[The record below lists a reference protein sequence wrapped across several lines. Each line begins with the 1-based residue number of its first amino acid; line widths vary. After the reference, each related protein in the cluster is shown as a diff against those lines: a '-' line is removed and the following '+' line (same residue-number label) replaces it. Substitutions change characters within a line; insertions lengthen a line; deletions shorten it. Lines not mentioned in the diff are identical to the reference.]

1 LTIGH
6 LLVLEQL
13 PRVPKQP
20 NILDDSKLEGFMSAL
35 TSIFSWLGRFLKKVR
50 SIVLDL
56 GTALVVMFVVIA
68 IIEALTASGPDVEDP
83 SGKALL
89 IDPAGTVVD
98 QEVFNSESLLTTVT
112 DASSIQIQTR
122 DLIKLI
128 RAAAEDDSIP
138 AVVVDFSSTGF
149 AGPTTAINIA
159 KELKALRDSGKRV
172 IAFNDRLS
180 TTSYLMASQASEV
193 WVHPVGSI
201 SVRGLGGMRNY
212 NKDLFENLKIT
223 IHNYSQGDFKSAT
236 ETSWRSSMSEN
247 DRMQREALLFP
258 IWEEMKSLMA
268 EGRGIESDDIQSF
281 ADNYV
286 GFFGEAAI
294 GNIAYAQA
302 NNLIDGTKSFPE
314 FRKYMIEEFG
324 LDEEAE
330 TETYKTISYAE
341 YAKQLTDD
349 SADSGNQIAVITAEG
364 VIREGEISQ
373 GVAGANGV
381 VKQIRKAHEDESTK
395 AIVFRV
401 NSPGGSII
409 ASEMM
414 RDELLAAK
422 RKGIKVIVSMGDYA
436 ASGGVYISTP
446 ADYIFAEPT
455 TITGSIGVA
464 IALPTLE
471 NAMDYI
477 GVNFDGVVTSKHGG
491 WDPTQAIDDD
501 LDKIF
506 ASWGS
511 EAYDRFI
518 NFVAESRS
526 QTYDDIK
533 AIAGGRVWIATSA
546 KDIGLVDEI
555 GGIDDA
561 LTYAASLAELED
573 YQVEY
578 YGQELSPEE
587 MILKELLEQLDVS
600 IGEPK
605 VLSALDGIARLY
617 DTFIDIHEPKALLT
631 CKDCLVDLD

>member
-1 LTIGH
+1 M
-6 LLVLEQL
+6 
-13 PRVPKQP
+13 
-20 NILDDSKLEGFMSAL
+20 NAL
-35 TSIFSWLGRFLKKVR
+35 KTIFSWLGRFLQRVR
-50 SIVLDL
+50 TILLDL
-56 GTALVVMFVVIA
+56 GTLVIVVLLA
-68 IIEALTASGPDVEDP
+68 TTIIGALTSFGPKATDP
-83 SGKALL
+83 VGKVLF
-89 IDPAGTVVD
+89 INPQGVVVD
-98 QEVFNSESLLTTVT
+98 QEVFNSDSLLDAAT
-112 DASSIQIQTR
+112 DSSAEQIQTR

-128 RAAAEDDSIP
+128 RAAAQDEDIP
-138 AVVVDFSSTGF
+138 AVVVDFSSANF

-180 TTSYLMASQASEV
+180 TTSYLMASQASEI
-193 WVHPVGSI
+193 WVHPVGSV
-201 SVRGLGGMRNY
+201 SVRGVGGMRNY
-212 NKDLFENLKIT
+212 NKGLFDNLKIT

-236 ETSWRSSMSEN
+236 EPSWRSDMSEN
-247 DRMQREALLFP
+247 DRMQREAILFP
-258 IWEEMKSLMA
+258 IWDEMKALMA
-268 EGRGIESDDIQSF
+268 EGRGIESSDIQAF

-324 LDEEAE
+324 KDEEAE

-341 YAKQLTDD
+341 YEKQIEDD
-349 SADSGNQIAVITAEG
+349 VVESDNQIAVVTAEG
-364 VIREGEISQ
+364 AIREGEISQ
-373 GVAGANGV
+373 GVAGADGI
-381 VKQIRKAHEDESTK
+381 VKQIRSAHEDDNTK
-395 AIVFRV
+395 VIVFRV

-422 RKGIKVIVSMGDYA
+422 SKGIKVVVSMGDYA

-491 WDPTQAIDDD
+491 WDPAQAIDED

-506 ASWGS
+506 AGWGA

-518 NFVAESRS
+518 NFVAESRDQS
-526 QTYDDIK
+526 YEDIK

-546 KDIGLVDEI
+546 KEIGLVDEI

-561 LTYAASLAELED
+561 IAYAADLQGLED
-573 YQVEY
+573 YRVEY
-578 YGQELSPEE
+578 YREKLSPEE
-587 MILKELLEQLDVS
+587 AFLKEVLENLDVS
-600 IGEPK
+600 LAQPS
-605 VLSALDGIARLY
+605 VLSALDGVAELY
-617 DTFIDIHEPKALLT
+617 ETLVDIHEPKALLT
-631 CKDCLVDLD
+631 CKDCLVELD

>member
-1 LTIGH
+1 MNLVKTI
-6 LLVLEQL
+6 
-13 PRVPKQP
+13 
-20 NILDDSKLEGFMSAL
+20 I
-35 TSIFSWLGRFLKKVR
+35 SWLGRFLKKVR
-50 SIVLDL
+50 AIMLDL
-56 GTALVVMFVVIA
+56 GTALILIVLAIA
-68 IIEALTASGPDVEDP
+68 IIGALTSSEPEFTDP
-83 SGKALL
+83 SGRVLF
-89 IDPAGTVVD
+89 INPEGIIVD
-98 QEVFNSESLLTTVT
+98 QAAFNSDSVFDLAADSPVE
-112 DASSIQIQTR
+112 QIQTR

-128 RAAAEDDSIP
+128 RAVAQDEDIP
-138 AVVVDFSSTGF
+138 AVVVDFSSAGF

-159 KELKALRDSGKRV
+159 KELKGLRDSGKRV
-172 IAFNDRLS
+172 IAFSDRLS
-180 TTSYLMASQASEV
+180 TASYLMATQASEV
-193 WVHPVGSI
+193 WVHPVGNI

-236 ETSWRSSMSEN
+236 EPSWRSDMSEN

-258 IWEEMKSLMA
+258 IWDEMKSLMA
-268 EGRGIESDDIQSF
+268 EGRGIESSDIQSF

-302 NNLIDGTKSFPE
+302 NKLIDGAKSFPE
-314 FRKYMIEEFG
+314 FRQYMIEEFG
-324 LDEEAE
+324 EDEEAE

-341 YAKQLTDD
+341 YAEQIDD
-349 SADSGNQIAVITAEG
+349 DLSVSGNHIAVVTAEG
-364 VIREGEISQ
+364 AIREGEISQ
-373 GVAGANGV
+373 GVAGADDIV
-381 VKQIRKAHEDESTK
+381 RQIRAAHEDDNTK
-395 AIVFRV
+395 VIVFRV

-422 RKGIKVIVSMGDYA
+422 RKGLKVVVSMGDYA

-446 ADYIFAEPT
+446 ADYVFAEPT

-471 NAMDYI
+471 DAMDYI

-491 WDPTQAIDDD
+491 WDPTQAIDED

-506 ASWGS
+506 AGWGA

-518 NFVAESRS
+518 TFVAESRS
-526 QTYDDIK
+526 QSYEDIK

-546 KDIGLVDEI
+546 KEIGLVDEI
-555 GGIDDA
+555 GGIEDA
-561 LTYAASLAELED
+561 IAYAANLEGLED

-578 YGQELSPEE
+578 YREELSPKE
-587 MILKELLEQLDVS
+587 MFIKELLENLEVS
-600 IGEPK
+600 VAAPS
-605 VLSALDGIARLY
+605 VLSALDGVAELY
-617 DTFIDIHEPKALLT
+617 ETLVDINEPKALLA

>member
-1 LTIGH
+1 
-6 LLVLEQL
+6 
-13 PRVPKQP
+13 
-20 NILDDSKLEGFMSAL
+20 MSAF

-56 GTALVVMFVVIA
+56 GTALIVMFFVIA
-68 IIEALTASGPDVEDP
+68 IIKALTASGPDVEDP
-83 SGKALL
+83 AGKALL
-89 IDPAGTVVD
+89 IDPEGMVVD

-112 DASSIQIQTR
+112 DASSTQIQTR

-128 RAAAEDDSIP
+128 RAAADDDSIP

-149 AGPTTAINIA
+149 AGPTTAVNVA

-223 IHNYSQGDFKSAT
+223 VHNYSQGDFKSAT

-341 YAKQLTDD
+341 YAKQITDD
-349 SADSGNQIAVITAEG
+349 SSDSGNQIAVITAEG
-364 VIREGEISQ
+364 AIREGEISQ

-477 GVNFDGVVTSKHGG
+477 GVSFDGVVTSKHGG

-506 ASWGS
+506 SSWGS

-555 GGIDDA
+555 GGVDDA

-587 MILKELLEQLDVS
+587 IILKELLEQLDVS

-605 VLSALDGIARLY
+605 VLSALSGIAKLY
-617 DTFIDIHEPKALLT
+617 GTLIDIHEPKALLT

>member
-1 LTIGH
+1 M
-6 LLVLEQL
+6 
-13 PRVPKQP
+13 
-20 NILDDSKLEGFMSAL
+20 NAL
-35 TSIFSWLGRFLKKVR
+35 KSVFSWLGRFLEKARTVM
-50 SIVLDL
+50 LNL
-56 GTALVVMFVVIA
+56 GTAFVLIFFT
-68 IIEALTASGPDVEDP
+68 IIIIGAFTSSGPEVKDP
-83 SGKALL
+83 SGRVLF
-89 IDPAGTVVD
+89 IDPVGTVVD
-98 QEVFNSESLLTTVT
+98 QEVFNSDFLSQLGA
-112 DASSIQIQTR
+112 DSSMDQIQTR
-122 DLIKLI
+122 DLIQLI
-128 RAAAEDDSIP
+128 RAAAEDEEIP
-138 AVVVDFSSTGF
+138 AVFIDFSATGF

-159 KELKALRDSGKRV
+159 KELKALRESGKRV
-172 IAFNDRLS
+172 IAMNDRLS

-212 NKDLFENLKIT
+212 NKDLFDNLKIT

-236 ETSWRSSMSEN
+236 ETSWRSSMSDN

-258 IWEEMKSLMA
+258 IWDEMKSLMA

-281 ADNYV
+281 ADDYV

-294 GNIAYAQA
+294 GNIAYAKA
-302 NNLIDGTKSFPE
+302 NNIIDGTKSFPE
-314 FRKYMIEEFG
+314 FRQYMIEEFG

-330 TETYKTISYAE
+330 TETYKTISYNE
-341 YAKQLTDD
+341 YAKQIDD
-349 SADSGNQIAVITAEG
+349 ELSESDNHIAVITAEG
-364 VIREGEISQ
+364 TIMEGEITQ

-381 VKQIRKAHEDESTK
+381 VKQIRSAHEDENTK

-414 RDELLAAK
+414 RDELFAAK
-422 RKGIKVIVSMGDYA
+422 EKGIDVIVSMGDYA

-506 ASWGS
+506 AGWGAD
-511 EAYDRFI
+511 AYDRFVS
-518 NFVAESRS
+518 FVAESRS
-526 QTYDDIK
+526 QSYEDIK

-546 KDIGLVDEI
+546 KEIGLVDEI
-555 GGIDDA
+555 GGIDEA
-561 LTYAASLAELED
+561 ISYAANMAELED

-587 MILKELLEQLDVS
+587 LIIRELLENFDVS
-600 IGEPK
+600 VGEPK
-605 VLSALDGIARLY
+605 VLSALNGLADFYETL
-617 DTFIDIHEPKALLT
+617 TDIQEPKALLT

>member
-1 LTIGH
+1 M
-6 LLVLEQL
+6 
-13 PRVPKQP
+13 
-20 NILDDSKLEGFMSAL
+20 NAL
-35 TSIFSWLGRFLKKVR
+35 KSIFSWLGRFLEKARTVM
-50 SIVLDL
+50 LNL
-56 GTALVVMFVVIA
+56 GTAFVLIFFT
-68 IIEALTASGPDVEDP
+68 IIIIGAFTSSGPEVKDP
-83 SGKALL
+83 SGRVLF
-89 IDPAGTVVD
+89 IDPVGTVVD
-98 QEVFNSESLLTTVT
+98 QEVFNSDFLSQLGA
-112 DASSIQIQTR
+112 DSSMDQIQTR
-122 DLIKLI
+122 DLIQLI
-128 RAAAEDDSIP
+128 RAAAEDEEIP
-138 AVVVDFSSTGF
+138 AVFIDFSATGF

-159 KELKALRDSGKRV
+159 KELKALRESGKRV
-172 IAFNDRLS
+172 IAMNDRLS

-212 NKDLFENLKIT
+212 NKDLFDNLKIT

-236 ETSWRSSMSEN
+236 ETSWRSSMSDN

-258 IWEEMKSLMA
+258 IWDEMKSLMA
-268 EGRGIESDDIQSF
+268 EGRGIESEDIQSF
-281 ADNYV
+281 ADDYV

-294 GNIAYAQA
+294 GNIAYAKA
-302 NNLIDGTKSFPE
+302 NNIIDGTKSFPE
-314 FRKYMIEEFG
+314 FRQYMIEEFG

-330 TETYKTISYAE
+330 TETYKTISYNE
-341 YAKQLTDD
+341 YAKQIDD
-349 SADSGNQIAVITAEG
+349 ELSESDNHIAVITAEG
-364 VIREGEISQ
+364 AIMEGEITQ

-381 VKQIRKAHEDESTK
+381 VKQIRSAHEDEDTK

-414 RDELLAAK
+414 RDELFAAK
-422 RKGIKVIVSMGDYA
+422 EKGIDVIVSMGDYA

-491 WDPTQAIDDD
+491 WDPTQAIDED

-506 ASWGS
+506 AGWGAD
-511 EAYDRFI
+511 AYDRFVS
-518 NFVAESRS
+518 FVAESRS
-526 QTYDDIK
+526 QSYDDIK
-533 AIAGGRVWIATSA
+533 KIAGGRVWIATSA
-546 KDIGLVDEI
+546 KGIGLVDEI

-561 LTYAASLAELED
+561 IAYAANMAELED
-573 YQVEY
+573 YRVEY

-587 MILKELLEQLDVS
+587 LILRELLENFDVS
-600 IGEPK
+600 LGEPK
-605 VLSALDGIARLY
+605 VLSTLNGLANFYETLTGIQ
-617 DTFIDIHEPKALLT
+617 EPKALLT

>member
-1 LTIGH
+1 M
-6 LLVLEQL
+6 
-13 PRVPKQP
+13 
-20 NILDDSKLEGFMSAL
+20 NAL
-35 TSIFSWLGRFLKKVR
+35 KSIFSWLGRFLEKARTVM
-50 SIVLDL
+50 LNL
-56 GTALVVMFVVIA
+56 GTAFVLIFFT
-68 IIEALTASGPDVEDP
+68 IIIIGALTSSGPEVKDP
-83 SGKALL
+83 SGRVLF
-89 IDPAGTVVD
+89 IDPVGTVVD
-98 QEVFNSESLLTTVT
+98 QEVFNSDFLFNLGT
-112 DASSIQIQTR
+112 DSSTDQIQTR
-122 DLIKLI
+122 DLIQLI
-128 RAAAEDDSIP
+128 RTAAEDEDIP
-138 AVVVDFSSTGF
+138 AVFIDFSATGF

-172 IAFNDRLS
+172 IAMSDRLS

-212 NKDLFENLKIT
+212 NKDLFDNLKIT

-236 ETSWRSSMSEN
+236 ETSWRSSMSDN

-258 IWEEMKSLMA
+258 IWDEMKSLMA

-281 ADNYV
+281 ADDYV

-294 GNIAYAQA
+294 GNIAYAKA
-302 NNLIDGTKSFPE
+302 NNIIDGTKSFPE
-314 FRKYMIEEFG
+314 FRQYMIEEFG
-324 LDEEAE
+324 LDEEAK
-330 TETYKTISYAE
+330 TETYKTISYNE
-341 YAKQLTDD
+341 YAKQIDD
-349 SADSGNQIAVITAEG
+349 ELSESDNHIAIITAEG
-364 VIREGEISQ
+364 AIMEGEITQ

-381 VKQIRKAHEDESTK
+381 VKQIRSAHEDENTK

-414 RDELLAAK
+414 RDELFAAK
-422 RKGIKVIVSMGDYA
+422 EKGIDVIVSMGDYA

-446 ADYIFAEPT
+446 ADYRFAEPT

-491 WDPTQAIDDD
+491 WDPTQAIDED

-506 ASWGS
+506 AGWGAD
-511 EAYDRFI
+511 AYDRFVS
-518 NFVAESRS
+518 FVAESRS
-526 QTYDDIK
+526 QPYEDIK
-533 AIAGGRVWIATSA
+533 KIAGGRVWIATSA
-546 KDIGLVDEI
+546 KEIGLVDEI

-561 LTYAASLAELED
+561 IAYAADIAELED

-587 MILKELLEQLDVS
+587 LILRELLENFDVS
-600 IGEPK
+600 VGEPK
-605 VLSALDGIARLY
+605 VLSALNGLADLY
-617 DTFIDIHEPKALLT
+617 DTLTDIQEPKALLT

>member
-1 LTIGH
+1 M
-6 LLVLEQL
+6 
-13 PRVPKQP
+13 
-20 NILDDSKLEGFMSAL
+20 NAL
-35 TSIFSWLGRFLKKVR
+35 KSIFAWLGRFLEKARTVM
-50 SIVLDL
+50 LNL
-56 GTALVVMFVVIA
+56 GTAFVLIIITIA
-68 IIEALTASGPDVEDP
+68 IIGGISSSGPETTDP
-83 SGKALL
+83 SGRVLYLA
-89 IDPAGTVVD
+89 PEGTIVD
-98 QEVFNSESLLTTVT
+98 QEVFNSDSIFDLLDDSTN
-112 DASSIQIQTR
+112 QIQTR
-122 DLIKLI
+122 DLINLI
-128 RAAAEDDSIP
+128 RAAAEDDDVP
-138 AVVVDFSSTGF
+138 AVFIDFSATGF

-159 KELKALRDSGKRV
+159 KELKVLRESGKRV
-172 IAFNDRLS
+172 IAMNDRLS

-193 WVHPVGSI
+193 WVHPVGSF
-201 SVRGLGGMRNY
+201 SVRGLGGMRPY
-212 NKDLFENLKIT
+212 QKELFENLKINF
-223 IHNYSQGDFKSAT
+223 HNYSQGDFKSAVEGNT
-236 ETSWRSSMSEN
+236 RTDMSEN
-247 DRMQREALLFP
+247 DKLQREALLTP
-258 IWEEMKSLMA
+258 IWDEMKSLMA

-281 ADNYV
+281 ADGYV

-302 NNLIDGTKSFPE
+302 NNIIDGTKSFPE
-314 FRKYMIEEFG
+314 FRQYMIEEFG

-330 TETYKTISYAE
+330 TETYKTISYNE
-341 YAKQLTDD
+341 YANQMEDD
-349 SADSGNQIAVITAEG
+349 FSESENEIAIITAEG
-364 VIREGEISQ
+364 VIMEGEMSQ

-381 VKQIRKAHEDESTK
+381 VKQIRSAHEDENTK

-414 RDELLAAK
+414 RDELFAAK
-422 RKGIKVIVSMGDYA
+422 EKGINVIVSMGDYA

-491 WDPTQAIDDD
+491 WDPTQAIDED

-506 ASWGS
+506 AGWGAG
-511 EAYDRFI
+511 AYDRFI

-526 QTYDDIK
+526 QSYEEIK

-546 KDIGLVDEI
+546 KEIGLVDEI

-561 LTYAASLAELED
+561 ITYAANMAELD
-573 YQVEY
+573 NYQVEY

-587 MILKELLEQLDVS
+587 MFIRELVENFDVS

-605 VLSALDGIARLY
+605 VLSALNGVANLY
-617 DTFIDIHEPKALLT
+617 ETLTDIQEPKALLT

>member
-1 LTIGH
+1 M
-6 LLVLEQL
+6 
-13 PRVPKQP
+13 
-20 NILDDSKLEGFMSAL
+20 NAL
-35 TSIFSWLGRFLKKVR
+35 KSIFSWLGRFLEKARTVM
-50 SIVLDL
+50 LNL
-56 GTALVVMFVVIA
+56 GTAFVLIFFT
-68 IIEALTASGPDVEDP
+68 IIIIGALTSSGPEVKDP
-83 SGKALL
+83 SGRVLF
-89 IDPAGTVVD
+89 IDPVGTVVD
-98 QEVFNSESLLTTVT
+98 QEVFNSDFLSQLGA
-112 DASSIQIQTR
+112 DSSMDQIQTR
-122 DLIKLI
+122 DLIQLI
-128 RAAAEDDSIP
+128 RAAAEDEEIP
-138 AVVVDFSSTGF
+138 AVFIDFSATGF

-159 KELKALRDSGKRV
+159 KELKALRESGKRV
-172 IAFNDRLS
+172 IAMNDRLS

-212 NKDLFENLKIT
+212 NKDLFDNLKIT

-236 ETSWRSSMSEN
+236 ETSWRSSMSDN
-247 DRMQREALLFP
+247 DRMQREALLYP
-258 IWEEMKSLMA
+258 IWDEMKSLMA
-268 EGRGIESDDIQSF
+268 EGRGIESADIQSF
-281 ADNYV
+281 ADGYV

-302 NNLIDGTKSFPE
+302 NNIIDGTKSFPE
-314 FRKYMIEEFG
+314 FRQYMIEEFG

-330 TETYKTISYAE
+330 TETYKTISYNE
-341 YAKQLTDD
+341 YAKQIDD
-349 SADSGNQIAVITAEG
+349 ELSESDNHIAVITAEG
-364 VIREGEISQ
+364 AIMEGEITQ

-381 VKQIRKAHEDESTK
+381 VKQIRSAHEDENTK

-414 RDELLAAK
+414 RDELYAAK
-422 RKGIKVIVSMGDYA
+422 EKGIDVIVSMGDYA

-446 ADYIFAEPT
+446 GDYIFAEPT

-491 WDPTQAIDDD
+491 WDPTQAIDED

-506 ASWGS
+506 AGWGAD
-511 EAYDRFI
+511 AYDRFVS
-518 NFVAESRS
+518 FVAESRS
-526 QTYDDIK
+526 KSYEDIK

-546 KDIGLVDEI
+546 KEIGLIDEI

-561 LTYAASLAELED
+561 ITYAANMAELEN

-587 MILKELLEQLDVS
+587 LILKELLENFDVS
-600 IGEPK
+600 LGEPK
-605 VLSALDGIARLY
+605 VLSALNGLADLY
-617 DTFIDIHEPKALLT
+617 ETLTDIQEPKALLT
-631 CKDCLVDLD
+631 CKNCLIDLD

>member
-1 LTIGH
+1 
-6 LLVLEQL
+6 
-13 PRVPKQP
+13 
-20 NILDDSKLEGFMSAL
+20 MSAL

-56 GTALVVMFVVIA
+56 GTALVVMFVVVA

-112 DASSIQIQTR
+112 DASSTQIQTR

-506 ASWGS
+506 AGWGS

-617 DTFIDIHEPKALLT
+617 DTLIDIHEPKALLT

>member
-1 LTIGH
+1 M
-6 LLVLEQL
+6 
-13 PRVPKQP
+13 
-20 NILDDSKLEGFMSAL
+20 NAL
-35 TSIFSWLGRFLKKVR
+35 KSIFAWLGRFLEKARTVM
-50 SIVLDL
+50 LNL
-56 GTALVVMFVVIA
+56 GTAFVLIFITIA
-68 IIEALTASGPDVEDP
+68 IIGGISSSGPETTDP
-83 SGKALL
+83 SGRVLYLA
-89 IDPAGTVVD
+89 PEGTIVD
-98 QEVFNSESLLTTVT
+98 QEVFNSDFLFNFETN
-112 DASSIQIQTR
+112 SSTKQIQTR
-122 DLIKLI
+122 DLIELI
-128 RAAAEDDSIP
+128 RAVAEDDNVP
-138 AVVVDFSSTGF
+138 AVFIDFSSTGF

-172 IAFNDRLS
+172 IAMNDRLS
-180 TTSYLMASQASEV
+180 TTSYLMASQASEI

-212 NKDLFENLKIT
+212 NKDLLDNLKINV
-223 IHNYSQGDFKSAT
+223 HNYSQGDFKSAT
-236 ETSWRSSMSEN
+236 ESSWRSSMSEN
-247 DRMQREALLFP
+247 DRMQREALLNP
-258 IWEEMKSLMA
+258 IWDEMKALMA

-281 ADNYV
+281 ADDYV

-294 GNIAYAQA
+294 GNIAYAEA
-302 NNLIDGTKSFPE
+302 NNIIDGTKSFPE
-314 FRKYMIEEFG
+314 FRQYMIEEFG

-330 TETYKTISYAE
+330 TETYKTISYNE
-341 YAKQLTDD
+341 YANQMEDD
-349 SADSGNQIAVITAEG
+349 FSESENEIAIITAEG
-364 VIREGEISQ
+364 VIMEGEISQ

-381 VKQIRKAHEDESTK
+381 VKQIRSAHEDKNTK

-414 RDELLAAK
+414 RDELFAAK
-422 RKGIKVIVSMGDYA
+422 EKGINVIVSMGDYA

-491 WDPTQAIDDD
+491 WDPTQAIDED

-506 ASWGS
+506 ASWGAS
-511 EAYDRFI
+511 AYDRFV

-526 QTYDDIK
+526 QSYEDIK

-546 KDIGLVDEI
+546 KEIGLVDEI

-561 LTYAASLAELED
+561 ITYAANMAELED
-573 YQVEY
+573 YQIEY

-587 MILKELLEQLDVS
+587 MFIRELVENFDVS

-605 VLSALDGIARLY
+605 VLSALNGVANLY
-617 DTFIDIHEPKALLT
+617 ETLTDIQEPKALLT